1 MGGKFYV
8 QYLLQESRP
17 AIGALGG
24 AIGALSLADFSI
36 LLGLLSG
43 LFGIIYTLSALY
55 WGWVKYFRH
64 RPVAK
69 NKAGTTAE
77 D

>member
-1 MGGKFYV
+1 MGVKFYV
-8 QYLLQESRP
+8 QYLVQESRP

-24 AIGALSLADFSI
+24 AIGALSLTDCSI

-55 WGWVKYFRH
+55 WGWVKYFRGH
-64 RPVAK
+64 PVA
-69 NKAGTTAE
+69 NDKAGTATE